1 MELVKSIWKIV
12 VASARSC
19 LTVIDQSLSEAKVAV
34 STDDGQMS
42 LIEVPLVEVIARRT
56 VSVVVATIGT
66 VLMSSTFG
74 SSVTAQPLS
83 SSFISIAQE
92 LWRGGV

>member
-1 MELVKSIWKIV
+1 MELVKSIWRIV

-19 LTVIDQSLSEAKVAV
+19 LMVVDQSLSESKISVAD
-34 STDDGQMS
+34 DDGQMFERPFP
-42 LIEVPLVEVIARRT
+42 EVVARRA

-66 VLMSSTFG
+66 VLMSSPL
-74 SSVTAQPLS
+74 SMSATAAPLS
-83 SSFISIAQE
+83 SSFITIAQE

>member
-1 MELVKSIWKIV
+1 MELVKSIWKII

-19 LTVIDQSLSEAKVAV
+19 LTVVDQSLSDAKITVT
-34 STDDGQMS
+34 SDDGVM
-42 LIEVPLVEVIARRT
+42 LERPFPEVVARRA

-66 VLMSSTFG
+66 VFMSSPF
-74 SSVTAQPLS
+74 SASATAEPLS
-83 SSFISIAQE
+83 SSFITIAQE